1 MKLITIQEGEA
12 NQRLDKLLARYLKE
26 APKSFLYKMLRK
38 KNITLNGKKADGSE
52 KVQFG
57 DEIRIFL
64 SDETYDKFAGKTMEQ
79 ETRYPTTRLSIIYE
93 DTHIL
98 LVNKP
103 AGMLTQKAEPSDISL
118 NEYVL
123 GYLQETGQWKESSS
137 GGLRPSV
144 CNRLDRN
151 TSGIVVCGKTL
162 AGLQQMSEV
171 LRDRTMHKYYQ
182 CLVVGQMRDA
192 QRIEGYLWK
201 NPASNTVTVSSE
213 EQPDAQR
220 IITEYRPIRMF
231 NDCTLLEVCLITGRS
246 HQIRA
251 HLASIGH
258 PIIGDYKYGMRNVN
272 DRYRKR
278 YGLTGQLLHSC
289 RLELPRMK
297 APMENLSGRT
307 FTAELP
313 NIMKR
318 ILDDSEQET

>member
-1 MKLITIQEGEA
+1 
-12 NQRLDKLLARYLKE
+12 
-26 APKSFLYKMLRK
+26 
-38 KNITLNGKKADGSE
+38 
-52 KVQFG
+52 
-57 DEIRIFL
+57 
-64 SDETYDKFAGKTMEQ
+64 
-79 ETRYPTTRLSIIYE
+79 
-93 DTHIL
+93 
-98 LVNKP
+98 
-103 AGMLTQKAEPSDISL
+103 
-118 NEYVL
+118 
-123 GYLQETGQWKESSS
+123 
-137 GGLRPSV
+137 
-144 CNRLDRN
+144 
-151 TSGIVVCGKTL
+151 
-162 AGLQQMSEV
+162 MSEV

-213 EQPDAQR
+213 ERPDAQQ